1 MYGRREFLHRPST
14 GPSVAGTGPSAILPA
29 VEQLRGPVIPPVTAA
44 GTDPAYIPGLT
55 PPGPDRAGEEAA
67 AEEVEQTEQETPSG
81 ETSGEASGEAVPE
94 ESAEDAAGSAGPS
107 SGAAAAGEPEDG
119 PVFEASDRRGSIA
132 AGPFGLVFRLDGEE
146 ARFPWDEIG
155 AVETDLPRFGRRFSV
170 SVCTTARR
178 WYEADVDAPSRKV
191 LKEWDEEFDAVLD
204 EWFDE
209 D

>member
-1 MYGRREFLHRPST
+1 M
-14 GPSVAGTGPSAILPA
+14 
-29 VEQLRGPVIPPVTAA
+29 EQLRGPVIPPVTAA
-44 GTDPAYIPGLT
+44 GTDPAYIPGLA
-55 PPGPDRAGEEAA
+55 PPSPDRAGEEAA
-67 AEEVEQTEQETPSG
+67 DEEVEQKQEKTPA
-81 ETSGEASGEAVPE
+81 GEAAS
-94 ESAEDAAGSAGPS
+94 EDAAEETAGGQEP
-107 SGAAAAGEPEDG
+107 GEQDGGEDG
-119 PVFEASDRRGSIA
+119 DEDGGPAFEASDRRGSIA
-132 AGPFGLVFRLDGEE
+132 AGRFGVVFRLDGEE

-204 EWFDE
+204 EWFGE

>member
-1 MYGRREFLHRPST
+1 M
-14 GPSVAGTGPSAILPA
+14 
-29 VEQLRGPVIPPVTAA
+29 EQLRGPVIPPVTAA

-94 ESAEDAAGSAGPS
+94 EPAEDAAGSAGPS
-107 SGAAAAGEPEDG
+107 SGAAAAGEPEAGDRDEDGERDGGEQEAG

>member
-1 MYGRREFLHRPST
+1 M
-14 GPSVAGTGPSAILPA
+14 
-29 VEQLRGPVIPPVTAA
+29 EQLRGPVIPPVTAA
-44 GTDPAYIPGLT
+44 GTDPAYIPGLA
-55 PPGPDRAGEEAA
+55 PPSPDRAGEEATG
-67 AEEVEQTEQETPSG
+67 EEVEQTEEKAPA
-81 ETSGEASGEAVPE
+81 GEAAPE
-94 ESAEDAAGSAGPS
+94 EPAEE
-107 SGAAAAGEPEDG
+107 SGGLDEDG
-119 PVFEASDRRGSIA
+119 DDEQDEDEEGDEEEDDGPAFEASDRRGSIA
-132 AGPFGLVFRLDGEE
+132 AGRFGVVFRLDGEE

-204 EWFDE
+204 EWFGE

>member
-1 MYGRREFLHRPST
+1 M
-14 GPSVAGTGPSAILPA
+14 
-29 VEQLRGPVIPPVTAA
+29 EQLRGPVIPPVTAA
-44 GTDPAYIPGLT
+44 GTDPAYIPGLA
-55 PPGPDRAGEEAA
+55 PPSPDRAGEEAA
-67 AEEVEQTEQETPSG
+67 DEEVEQKQERTPAG
-81 ETSGEASGEAVPE
+81 ESASE
-94 ESAEDAAGSAGPS
+94 EPAEDAAD
-107 SGAAAAGEPEDG
+107 AAAGEQDEDG
-119 PVFEASDRRGSIA
+119 DGDGEPAFEASDRRGSIA
-132 AGPFGLVFRLDGEE
+132 AGRFGVVFRLDGEE

-204 EWFDE
+204 EWFGE

>member
-1 MYGRREFLHRPST
+1 MYGRRKFLHRPGT
-14 GPSVAGTGPSAILPA
+14 GPSVAGTGSSAILPA

-44 GTDPAYIPGLT
+44 GTDPAYIPGLA
-55 PPGPDRAGEEAA
+55 PPSPDRAGEEAA
-67 AEEVEQTEQETPSG
+67 DEEVEQKQERTPAG
-81 ETSGEASGEAVPE
+81 ESASE
-94 ESAEDAAGSAGPS
+94 EPAEDAAD
-107 SGAAAAGEPEDG
+107 AAAGEQDEDG
-119 PVFEASDRRGSIA
+119 DGDGEPAFEASDRRGSIA
-132 AGPFGLVFRLDGEE
+132 AGRFGVVFRLDGEE

-204 EWFDE
+204 EWFGE

>member
-1 MYGRREFLHRPST
+1 M
-14 GPSVAGTGPSAILPA
+14 
-29 VEQLRGPVIPPVTAA
+29 EQLRGPVIPPVTAA

-94 ESAEDAAGSAGPS
+94 EPAEDAAGSAGPS
-107 SGAAAAGEPEDG
+107 SGAAAAGERDEDGQRDGG

-146 ARFPWDEIG
+146 ARFSWDEIG

>member
-1 MYGRREFLHRPST
+1 M
-14 GPSVAGTGPSAILPA
+14 
-29 VEQLRGPVIPPVTAA
+29 EQLRGPVIPPVTAA
-44 GTDPAYIPGLT
+44 GTDPAYIPGLA
-55 PPGPDRAGEEAA
+55 PPSPDRAGEEAA
-67 AEEVEQTEQETPSG
+67 GEEVEQKQEETPAGESAGEQETG
-81 ETSGEASGEAVPE
+81 DRDE
-94 ESAEDAAGSAGPS
+94 AGS
-107 SGAAAAGEPEDG
+107 EDG
-119 PVFEASDRRGSIA
+119 EQDGEQDEDGDGGSAFEASDRRGSIA
-132 AGPFGLVFRLDGEE
+132 AGRFGVVFRLDGEE

-204 EWFDE
+204 EWFGE